1 MQRLGKRLAL
11 PLLAASLL
19 AVGLTLPA
27 SAQPVVQQDS
37 DAPSIAVPDEGAAIQ
52 PGVAETVPG
61 PTVPGS
67 DRPGGIGVDP
77 AADPAQSALVSC
89 QMWAETAQDCL

>member
-1 MQRLGKRLAL
+1 MQRLAKRFGR
-11 PLLAASLL
+11 PLVAAGLL
-19 AVGLTLPA
+19 VVGLALPA
-27 SAQPVVQQDS
+27 SAQPVLQQDS
-37 DAPSIAVPDEGAAIQ
+37 DAPSIAVVEEGPAIQ

-67 DRPGGIGVDP
+67 DRPSGIGIDP